1 MWSDICTFTSPPT
14 VQTFHVGDI
23 ILTVSCR
30 PATTKEEEM
39 LEDFPTASC
48 IRIAV
53 SPISIFISI
62 SIGDVTGNV
71 AHGHVLPSGL
81 DSFRIFPFPSPF
93 LPLSFPYLFRF

>member
-1 MWSDICTFTSPPT
+1 MWSDICTSTSPPAF
-14 VQTFHVGDI
+14 QTFHAGDI

-30 PATTKEEEM
+30 PATTKEEDM

-48 IRIAV
+48 LRIAV

-71 AHGHVLPSGL
+71 AHGHVLSSGL
-81 DSFRIFPFPSPF
+81 DSFSN
-93 LPLSFPYLFRF
+93 LPLSFPYSSFFTCLGFRK